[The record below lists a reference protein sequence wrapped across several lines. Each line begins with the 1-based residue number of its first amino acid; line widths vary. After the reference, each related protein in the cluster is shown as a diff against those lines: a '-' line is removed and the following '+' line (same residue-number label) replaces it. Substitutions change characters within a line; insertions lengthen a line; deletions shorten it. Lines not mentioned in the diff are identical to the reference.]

1 MWMSSMTSGVKI
13 LLRPRTVFWLGAF
26 SSAIYSTSF
35 RSLGSSES

>member
-13 LLRPRTVFWLGAF
+13 LLRPRTVFFAAAF
-26 SSAIYSTSF
+26 SSAIQSTIF